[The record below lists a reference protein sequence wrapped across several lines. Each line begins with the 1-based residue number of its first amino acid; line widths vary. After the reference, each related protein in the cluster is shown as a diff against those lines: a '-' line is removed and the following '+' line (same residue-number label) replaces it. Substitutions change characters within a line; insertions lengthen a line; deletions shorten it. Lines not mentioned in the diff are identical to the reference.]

1 MIKTHR
7 PLLSITL
14 ALSLGILIS
23 QMARPDFRLL
33 VLLTFLSLFFN
44 GLWIKRKIVAGSLTV
59 VSFVLLGMICCQNGQ
74 VLSTEHIVHV
84 ARYYKKDMTALEGV
98 VVSDVQRRPFF
109 KGKKN
114 IFVLDVKRVKAPWGW
129 QKKSGKVL
137 VQIFRE
143 TPVKY
148 GDYLQLKGK
157 LYRPFN
163 FSEGEKFSYREY
175 LERKGIKLMFSIGKQ
190 GEYQVLRSAQGHG
203 FKAAAYRLKNR
214 LAKIF
219 LEHLTDN
226 EAAIMIGVIL
236 GDRYL
241 IPKHINELFIQTGT
255 VHILAISG
263 FNVGI
268 VAFIIFVILK
278 TLPIGR
284 RWQHVLTIFF
294 LVFYAFLT
302 GGQPSVVR
310 ATIMACIF
318 LASFLLEKEVE
329 PTNSLALA
337 ALIILLLN
345 PMNLFDVGFQ
355 LSFISVLAILHF
367 HPMMMRVLG
376 KLPFNQESRVI
387 QAVLQCFSVSLAVW
401 IWLAALL
408 VYYFQIITPVTIL
421 ANFVVI
427 PFSTVL
433 IIFGFGMVFVTL
445 LWPPLAFA
453 FAACIKVT
461 LNAMIACIY
470 LLSQLPWAYVYTKE
484 IRFGEVFVYYGIIGF
499 GILLFIF
506 MRKFN
511 SSKLS

>member
-14 ALSLGILIS
+14 ALSLGILVS
-23 QMARPDFRLL
+23 QIARPDFRLL
-33 VLLTFLSLFFN
+33 VLLTFFSLFLN
-44 GLWIKRKIVAGSLTV
+44 GLWIKKKIIAGSLTV
-59 VSFVLLGMICCQNGQ
+59 VSFVFLGMVCCQNSQ
-74 VLSTEHIVHV
+74 VVSEDHIIHA
-84 ARYYKKDMTALEGV
+84 ARYHKKGMTFLEGI

-114 IFVLDVKRVKAPWGW
+114 IFILDVKRIKAPWGW
-129 QKKSGKVL
+129 IKKSGRVL

-143 TPVKY
+143 TPVQY
-148 GDYLQLKGK
+148 GDYLRLKGK

-163 FSEGEKFSYREY
+163 FSEDEKFSYREY
-175 LERKGIKLMFSIGKQ
+175 LERKGIKLMFSVGKK
-190 GEYQVLRSAQGHG
+190 GEYQVLRFDKGNG
-203 FKAAAYRLKNR
+203 FEAAAYRLKNR

-219 LEHLTDN
+219 WKHLTAN
-226 EAAIMIGVIL
+226 EAAIMIGVVL

-278 TLPIGR
+278 TFPLGR
-284 RWQHVLTIFF
+284 RWQYMLTIFF

-318 LASFLLEKEVE
+318 LASFLLEKESE

-337 ALIILLLN
+337 ALIILLQN

-367 HPMMMRVLG
+367 HPMIMRVLG
-376 KLPFNQESRVI
+376 KLPFDQESRVA
-387 QAVLQCFSVSLAVW
+387 QSVLQCFSVSLAVW

-433 IIFGFGMVFVTL
+433 IILGFGMVFL
-445 LWPPLAFA
+445 AMLWPPLALA

-484 IRFGEVFVYYGIIGF
+484 ISLRQVFVYYGIMGL
-499 GILLFIF
+499 GVLLFVLI
-506 MRKFN
+506 RKLN
-511 SSKLS
+511 PPKSI